1 MSKKLILILAAV
13 ATTAFTLAYAVTV
26 WAYGGGCCGFC
37 GFQLTRTDAASRC
50 YEAQL
55 CRQCFYIA
63 LEGIVMR
70 RGRVLLLVIA
80 VLVVSAVAGVV
91 TALYRLGKLA
101 PQPIAS
107 RGPTRSRRRS
117 YQYRFAI
124 IYQQI
129 SHHYRYLRQTF
140 HLFILVRLASE
151 QNLDSGQLAGT
162 FQVAQFHITYF
173 NLNFCS

>member
-117 YQYRFAI
+117 LPVSFRHHLPANLPSLQIFKIDFSSLYLGPVSVRVESRFRSVGR
-124 IYQQI
+124 YI
-129 SHHYRYLRQTF
+129 SGGTISYN
-140 HLFILVRLASE
+140 IL
-151 QNLDSGQLAGT
+151 
-162 FQVAQFHITYF
+162 
-173 NLNFCS
+173 